1 MPPRCWS
8 VSRYSKMSETEPTRR
23 RWLRLTLN
31 LSAKLNILLLGAMVV
46 IFALLGYLNVRLHRQ
61 HLEQTTLLSA
71 ERVSD
76 VIRHSTTDYMLRN
89 DREGLYHSIQTMA
102 HEPGMEKI
110 RIFDQEGRIT
120 YTTDSVEQNHI
131 VDKTAEACYACHAQS
146 QPLARLNRP
155 DRFRIYRNAA
165 GTRVLGIIT
174 PIENQPSCSNASC
187 HAHPSE
193 QKILGVLDT
202 NLSLAKADV
211 QLAES
216 SRRMIVYTACAL
228 LLIAVLSW
236 FFIWR
241 VIGLPVKALERGTER
256 LAAGDLGYQ
265 IDVQSHD
272 EIAEL
277 AHSFNDMSR
286 QLQAEH
292 NENLAWTHTLE
303 QRVEQKTGELKRA
316 HEHAL
321 HTEKM
326 ASIGKMAA
334 VLAHEINNP
343 LSGIL
348 TYAKLLRKWIERQE
362 KERLEK
368 DLQEKGRHDPDHQ
381 EIAPD
386 DFAVTRHKEIIDS
399 LDLIASESRRCG
411 DLVKN
416 LLTFSRTTP
425 MNLQPTNVNQ
435 VIDRSLRL
443 VQHQLDLGGI
453 QVEQRLDPKLPLVL
467 CDAAQIEQVILA
479 LVMNAL
485 DAMPQG
491 GNLWLT
497 TSFSHEHSQ
506 IRVVV
511 RDDGSGIPPEILPRI
526 FEPFLTTK
534 ETGRGVGLGLAISH
548 SILERHNGNIEVQ
561 SEPGRGT
568 TFTLTLPWDAAK
580 EAGSPADAAT
590 VAPSPNEIVTTAS
603 GR

>member
-1 MPPRCWS
+1 MQ
-8 VSRYSKMSETEPTRR
+8 ETEPTRS
-23 RWLRLTLN
+23 RWTRLTLT

-61 HLEQTTLLSA
+61 HLEQSTLLSA

-76 VIRHSTTDYMLRN
+76 IIKHSTTDYMLRN
-89 DREGLYHSIQTMA
+89 NREGLYRSIQTMA
-102 HEPGMEKI
+102 ADPGMEKI

-120 YTTDSVEQNHI
+120 YTTDSAEESHV

-165 GTRVLGIIT
+165 GARVLGIIT
-174 PIENQPSCSNASC
+174 PIENQPACSNAAC
-187 HAHPSE
+187 HAHPAE
-193 QKILGVLDT
+193 QRILGVLDT
-202 NLSLAKADV
+202 NLSLAKTDV
-211 QLAES
+211 QVAES
-216 SRRMIVYTACAL
+216 SRRMIAYTGCAL

-236 FFIWR
+236 FFVWEVVGR
-241 VIGLPVKALERGTER
+241 PVKALERGTER

-265 IDVQSHD
+265 IDVRSKD
-272 EIAEL
+272 EIGEL
-277 AHSFNDMSR
+277 ASSFNGMSR

-292 NENLAWTHTLE
+292 NENLTWTHSLE
-303 QRVEQKTGELKRA
+303 QRVEQKTRELTRA

-348 TYAKLLRKWIERQE
+348 TYAKLLRKWIDRDDGGRAHRQE
-362 KERLEK
+362 
-368 DLQEKGRHDPDHQ
+368 
-381 EIAPD
+381 IC
-386 DFAVTRHKEIIDS
+386 DS

-425 MNLQPTNVNQ
+425 INLQPADLNQ
-435 VIDRSLRL
+435 VVERSLRL
-443 VQHQLDLGGI
+443 VQHQLDLAGI
-453 QVEQRLDPKLPLVL
+453 QVQPQLDPDLPPVV

-485 DAMPQG
+485 DALPQG
-491 GNLWLT
+491 GNLWLS
-497 TSFSHEHSQ
+497 TSFGHEPNCAR
-506 IRVVV
+506 IVV
-511 RDDGSGIPPEILPRI
+511 RDDGSGIPPEILSRI

-561 SEPGRGT
+561 SEEGRGT
-568 TFTLTLPWDAAK
+568 TFTVTLPWDAEREK
-580 EAGSPADAAT
+580 
-590 VAPSPNEIVTTAS
+590 VAPSPANEIAATAS

>member
-1 MPPRCWS
+1 MQ
-8 VSRYSKMSETEPTRR
+8 ETEPTRS
-23 RWLRLTLN
+23 RWLRLTLT

-61 HLEQTTLLSA
+61 HLEQNTLLSA

-76 VIRHSTTDYMLRN
+76 VIKHSTTDYMLRN
-89 DREGLYHSIQTMA
+89 DQEGMYQSIKTMA
-102 HEPGMEKI
+102 SEPGVEKI

-120 YTTDSVEQNHI
+120 YTTDSAEQNHV

-146 QPLARLNRP
+146 QPLARLKRP
-155 DRFRIYRNAA
+155 DRFRIYRNSA
-165 GTRVLGIIT
+165 GTRILGIIT
-174 PIENQPSCSNASC
+174 PIENQPTCSNAAC
-187 HAHPSE
+187 HAHPTE

-211 QLAES
+211 QVAES

-228 LLIAVLSW
+228 LLIALLSW
-236 FFIWR
+236 FFVWQ
-241 VIGLPVKALERGTER
+241 VVGHPVKALERGTER

-265 IDVQSHD
+265 IDVRSQD
-272 EIAEL
+272 EIGEL

-286 QLQAEH
+286 QLHAEH
-292 NENLAWTHTLE
+292 TENVAWTHTLE
-303 QRVEQKTGELKRA
+303 QRVEQKTRELKRA

-348 TYAKLLRKWIERQE
+348 TYAKLLHKWIDREDGGRAHRQE
-362 KERLEK
+362 ICE
-368 DLQEKGRHDPDHQ
+368 
-381 EIAPD
+381 
-386 DFAVTRHKEIIDS
+386 S

-425 MNLQPTNVNQ
+425 MNLQPASLNQ
-435 VIDRSLRL
+435 VVDRSLRL
-443 VQHQLDLGGI
+443 VQHQLDLAGI
-453 QVEQRLDPKLPLVL
+453 QVQLQLDPDLPPVL

-491 GNLWLT
+491 GNLWLV
-497 TSFSHEHSQ
+497 TSFSHEPDQ
-506 IRVVV
+506 ARIVV
-511 RDDGSGIPPEILPRI
+511 RDDGLGIPPEILPRI

-548 SILERHNGNIEVQ
+548 SILERHGGSIVVHSEV
-561 SEPGRGT
+561 GRGT
-568 TFTLTLPWDAAK
+568 TFTLTLPWDTAGKAAPN
-580 EAGSPADAAT
+580 PA
-590 VAPSPNEIVTTAS
+590 NEIAAIAG